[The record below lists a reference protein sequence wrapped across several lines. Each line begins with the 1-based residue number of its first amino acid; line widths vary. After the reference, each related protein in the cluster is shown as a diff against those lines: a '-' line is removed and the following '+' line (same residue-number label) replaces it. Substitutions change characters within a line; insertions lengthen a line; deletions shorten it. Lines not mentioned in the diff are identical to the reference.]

1 MNIDLT
7 TINDYIKKFDEI
19 VSENN
24 KCFEKLKNITFLKE
38 EIKLL
43 KYNQKIKVENITE
56 QLTEKEK
63 EIQNKLQK
71 IQEIQLR
78 GELTI
83 EEIISEITTINNLLN
98 NNIITIFLIEIK
110 TIEKYQIPDY
120 NIIIDKTIQLK
131 EDLGNPEKTEKYL
144 FETRIYKYVLKL
156 INNYHYICT
165 KIQNKNLKD
174 SIVKIYEINKII
186 EEKEEKN
193 IKELLD
199 NVEQE
204 TTPQEITHYT
214 KIIIYKTD
222 LEITEYFEIYCDY
235 KILITKI
242 KELLK
247 NNDKVFDYNYLKRQY
262 KDSKFREILKN
273 INILQIKLKELN
285 NKHFKLNKLYNMIF
299 NYFNYINNIIDS
311 TIKHEK
317 LIVKKQDI
325 IIIEE
330 LYIEKKELFLELEK
344 ARLQY
349 EKDKIKEIEEII
361 LNININIKEELA
373 SSNSQIQIEEIKK
386 AIDLIKNSNDLEYKI
401 TNTNKIINYF
411 NLLEIS
417 NNFFNNTKISLKKL
431 LDIFIQ
437 EQKQKLKDIL
447 KEIIE
452 NNIILKKIPYIFYD
466 SNDNLSLYYLDFYN
480 KLLININDINDKLNN
495 EFYYDFENNFKQI
508 AIDKNYIDEDEI
520 DIDILD
526 KLIKSISNLS
536 DLENNLI
543 YYKLNIDIIES
554 KTKNTEIKN
563 IIKKIKEKQN
573 IILDLMLNIKLI
585 MKNIKENCLNEIL
598 KNGLDNIKKIRKN
611 DGEYENLLKEIEKY
625 FIFQPEINIINQL
638 TIIKQ
643 LKNLSTH
650 LSTHSKLK
658 KYTYINVTVEKM
670 ISLENKYNKEN
681 IDLLNELSS
690 YKNIEKY
697 YLNIKIDN
705 IQNINNIYL
714 DIINFYNNIIPVEI
728 KTFHF
733 DHKLIKNIQQIIKYL
748 DNNDNDKNFIN
759 IIKIYNIIL
768 RQVEIEYYKDRNEF
782 NYLYTNINSLNE
794 FTKICNNLIKYFP
807 TSTLIFKNIKLKID
821 TIKLE
826 EVKHFSINNEET
838 TYIKKELYY
847 KVIDTIK
854 NISEILLYE
863 EENIQNLDKIIKY
876 LNKIKE
882 NLKCEKYNYE
892 FLGLKEP
899 VSNSIICQLEL
910 KINII
915 IEYIK
920 TEQINVK

>member
-43 KYNQKIKVENITE
+43 KYDQKIKVENITE

-63 EIQNKLQK
+63 EIQDKLQK

-120 NIIIDKTIQLK
+120 NIIIDRTIQLK

-144 FETRIYKYVLKL
+144 LETTIYKYMIKL
-156 INNYHYICT
+156 INNYHHICI

-247 NNDKVFDYNYLKRQY
+247 NNDKVFDYNYLKIQY
-262 KDSKFREILKN
+262 KDSKFREILNN
-273 INILQIKLKELN
+273 INILQKNLKELN
-285 NKHFKLNKLYNMIF
+285 NKHFKLNKLYYMIF

-349 EKDKIKEIEEII
+349 EQDKIKEIEKII
-361 LNININIKEELA
+361 LDIKKELA
-373 SSNSQIQIEEIKK
+373 SSNSQIQIE

-417 NNFFNNTKISLKKL
+417 NNTKISLKKL

-466 SNDNLSLYYLDFYN
+466 SNDKLSLYYLDFYN

-495 EFYYDFENNFKQI
+495 KFYYDFENNFKQI

-520 DIDILD
+520 DILD
-526 KLIKSISNLS
+526 SLIKSISNLS

-554 KTKNTEIKN
+554 KTTNTEIKN
-563 IIKKIKEKQN
+563 IISIIKEKQN

-611 DGEYENLLKEIEKY
+611 DGEYKKKLLEIEKY

-638 TIIKQ
+638 TIIEQ
-643 LKNLSTH
+643 LKNLSTYCSIPQR
-650 LSTHSKLK
+650 LNEYSF
-658 KYTYINVTVEKM
+658 INVTVKKM
-670 ISLENKYNKEN
+670 ILLENKYNKEN

-690 YKNIEKY
+690 LENIEQYYFNIKNNIKNIK
-697 YLNIKIDN
+697 
-705 IQNINNIYL
+705 NIYSN
-714 DIINFYNNIIPVEI
+714 IINFYNNIIPVEI

-782 NYLYTNINSLNE
+782 NYLSTNIKSLNK
-794 FTKICNNLIKYFP
+794 FTEICNDLIKYFP
-807 TSTLIFKNIKLKID
+807 TSTLIFKNIKLEIEKI
-821 TIKLE
+821 KSE

-863 EENIQNLDKIIKY
+863 EENIQNLDKIIQY
-876 LNKIKE
+876 LNEIKE
-882 NLKCEKYNYE
+882 KLNCQQYIIYT
-892 FLGLKEP
+892 EP
-899 VSNSIICQLEL
+899 ISNSIICQLEL
-910 KINII
+910 KINNI
-915 IEYIK
+915 IEYIN
-920 TEQINVK
+920 TEKKKFR

>member
-24 KCFEKLKNITFLKE
+24 KCFEKLKNITFLKK

-43 KYNQKIKVENITE
+43 KYDQKIKVKNITE

-247 NNDKVFDYNYLKRQY
+247 NNDKVFDYNYLKIKY
-262 KDSKFREILKN
+262 KDSKFREILNN
-273 INILQIKLKELN
+273 INILQKNLKELN
-285 NKHFKLNKLYNMIF
+285 NKHFKLNKLYYMIF

-349 EKDKIKEIEEII
+349 EQDKIKEIEEII
-361 LNININIKEELA
+361 LDIKKELA
-373 SSNSQIQIEEIKK
+373 SSNSQIQIE

-417 NNFFNNTKISLKKL
+417 NNFFNNTKKSLKKL

-452 NNIILKKIPYIFYD
+452 NTIILKKIPYIFYD
-466 SNDNLSLYYLDFYN
+466 PNDKLSLYYLDFYN

-495 EFYYDFENNFKQI
+495 KFYYDFENNFKQI

-554 KTKNTEIKN
+554 KTTNTEIKY

-598 KNGLDNIKKIRKN
+598 KNGLDIIKKIKKN
-611 DGEYENLLKEIEKY
+611 DTDYKKLLTEIEKY

-643 LKNLSTH
+643 LKNLSTYC
-650 LSTHSKLK
+650 SIPQKLK
-658 KYTYINVTVEKM
+658 EYSFINVTVKKM

-690 YKNIEKY
+690 YENIEKY
-697 YLNIKIDN
+697 YLNIKINN

-782 NYLYTNINSLNE
+782 NYLHTNINSLNE
-794 FTKICNNLIKYFP
+794 FTKICNDLIKYFP
-807 TSTLIFKNIKLKID
+807 TSTLIFKNIKLDIER
-821 TIKLE
+821 IKLE

-847 KVIDTIK
+847 EVIDTIK

-863 EENIQNLDKIIKY
+863 EENIQNLDKIIEY

-882 NLKCEKYNYE
+882 KLKCEKYNYKL
-892 FLGLKEP
+892 LGFREP
-899 VSNSIICQLEL
+899 VSNSIICQLE
-910 KINII
+910 KNINEI

-920 TEQINVK
+920 TEQINVKKI